1 MESCLFFVAVAY
13 IKGVICCGKYTERL
27 NGEFFASYIRK
38 SFPKHFQA
46 TANPRTM
53 RFLQDG
59 DPSQNVAVA
68 QRAMSDISA
77 ISARS
82 RDLNPFVNILC
93 LQSWR
98 ETL

>member
-1 MESCLFFVAVAY
+1 
-13 IKGVICCGKYTERL
+13 
-27 NGEFFASYIRK
+27 
-38 SFPKHFQA
+38 
-46 TANPRTM
+46 M

-68 QRAMSDISA
+68 QRAMSDIGA

-82 RDLNPFVNILC
+82 RDLDSFVNILC